1 MKVNLSKVGHFLML
15 HSNAVV
21 MSFSAHEAPGPVSII
36 LTTDLFMEQIDKGVL
51 FADSFIKK
59 LHSRNGIGV

>member
-1 MKVNLSKVGHFLML
+1 MNVSKVGYFLML

-21 MSFSAHEAPGPVSII
+21 MSFSAHEAPGPDSII
-36 LTTDLFMEQIDKGVL
+36 LTTDLFMEQVVEGVL